1 MSETSKRPSYRDQ
14 VVIEAAVDKI
24 IADVAKWANNS
35 VENIRPDLVRC
46 IEHNGYLYARQLD
59 DMGWEPDAELVG
71 ILEAVSLTSAREKL
85 TREWVRAN
93 GIKVPNSVG
102 DIVTLRHKATR
113 VVAIKEDTAEII
125 VQPIDE
131 DCTRF
136 GATGGWV
143 HPFEDARLP

>member
-24 IADVAKWANNS
+24 IADVA
-35 VENIRPDLVRC
+35 
-46 IEHNGYLYARQLD
+46 
-59 DMGWEPDAELVG
+59 
-71 ILEAVSLTSAREKL
+71 
-85 TREWVRAN
+85 
-93 GIKVPNSVG
+93 
-102 DIVTLRHKATR
+102 
-113 VVAIKEDTAEII
+113 IKEDTAELI